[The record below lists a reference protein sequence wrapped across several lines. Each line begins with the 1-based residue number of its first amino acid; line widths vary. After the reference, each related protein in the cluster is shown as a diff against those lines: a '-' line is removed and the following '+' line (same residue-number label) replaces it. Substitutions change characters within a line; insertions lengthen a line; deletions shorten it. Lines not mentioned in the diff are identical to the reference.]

1 MVQIAMDI
9 TMHMDVLLI
18 VIVVF
23 FILLIVALLFSDI
36 FRTDLKAIFL
46 YGRPDNSGSDLQ
58 HYKNTEISAGRMQF
72 FCQKLVFICLT
83 TFLIFKGGVEVV
95 DTFYPFDASSHEILA
110 HIKEI
115 KTLSYV
121 AKALAISCG
130 LQLAFMLI
138 TKGPDEAVEP
148 IMLGVAS
155 VILLMLSAID
165 PDKWTVYNSLSVA
178 ILVLCIAGLYFLSK
192 KLDNEKNKQ

>member
-1 MVQIAMDI
+1 
-9 TMHMDVLLI
+9 MHMDFLLI
-18 VIVVF
+18 SIVAF
-23 FILLIVALLFSDI
+23 FILLVGVLFLSKI
-36 FRTDLKAIFL
+36 FRSDLKNIFL
-46 YGRPDNSGSDLQ
+46 YGRPDDSGSDLQ
-58 HYKNTEISAGRMQF
+58 HFKNSEISANRMQF

-95 DTFYPFDASSHEILA
+95 DTFYPFDVSSHKILA

-155 VILLMLSAID
+155 VILLMLSAIE

-178 ILVLCIAGLYFLSK
+178 ILVLCIAGLFFLSK
-192 KLDNEKNKQ
+192 KLDSQQKKQ